1 VTTVTETKVATQSY
15 TVFLKSTPE
24 AIWDAITNP
33 DQTDRYGYRGR
44 GEFELHPGGAYRA
57 HASKDMLAMGS
68 PEIAVE
74 GEVIEVAAPR
84 KLVHTWHPL
93 FVREL
98 VAEPAS
104 RVTWEITDG
113 DFGGLKLT
121 LTHELDGA
129 PGAAAMVAGAP
140 GTGGGWAFVL
150 SDLKSLL
157 ETGSSILG

>member
-1 VTTVTETKVATQSY
+1 MSTTETKVATQNY
-15 TVFLKSTPE
+15 TVYLKATRE
-24 AIWDAITNP
+24 AIWGAITNP

-44 GEFELHPGGAYRA
+44 VDYDLRPGGAYRA

-68 PEIAVE
+68 ADVIIE
-74 GEVIEVAAPR
+74 GEVIEADAPDR
-84 KLVHTWHPL
+84 LVQTWHAL
-93 FVREL
+93 FTPEMI
-98 VAEPAS
+98 AEPAS
-104 RVTWEITDG
+104 RVTWEIADG

-129 PGAAAMVAGAP
+129 PLTAAMVAGAP
-140 GTGGGWAFVL
+140 GTGGGWAFIL